1 MEEKLH
7 AGVCGL
13 YCGLCP
19 RFQSTAASRCL
30 GCQLGP
36 QHDYCGVYRC
46 ASRQGHFTCAD
57 CEQYACER
65 LVRVVGE
72 GVDSFVSHRPM
83 LSNLDRIREVGLE
96 AYLGEQHERRM
107 LVEHLI
113 DEYNEGRSM
122 SFYCT
127 ACALMPPEAIRQ
139 SIQKT
144 EEMSLGRKVDASDM
158 KVRAKAIKAIIKERA
173 GREGV
178 DLKLRRK

>member
-46 ASRQGHFTCAD
+46 ASRQ
-57 CEQYACER
+57 R